1 MSFYN
6 YVVRLTLIIGKLL
19 LFSSSSSL
27 LEDRVWAL
35 CWVSGNK
42 FSGRGDSDSPI
53 SISLEVELGSSI
65 LGRGEL
71 EMGITMGVGEEVG
84 VSSLVGPI
92 VGGELLI

>member
-42 FSGRGDSDSPI
+42 FSGGGDSPI

-84 VSSLVGPI
+84 FSSLVGPI

>member
-6 YVVRLTLIIGKLL
+6 YVVRLTLIIGELL
-19 LFSSSSSL
+19 LFSSSRE

-35 CWVSGNK
+35 CWVFGK
-42 FSGRGDSDSPI
+42 RFSGRGDSLI
-53 SISLEVELGSSI
+53 SISLEVELGSSM

-71 EMGITMGVGEEVG
+71 EIGITVGVGEKVKFP
-84 VSSLVGPI
+84 SLVGPI